1 MSDPVEKLLPVG
13 SHVRVH
19 SLAGRTELNGKRG
32 RVVSAESEA
41 GRNAVK
47 IQGEPKPV
55 PLRPR
60 NLEATKPPSL
70 AELGYAYV
78 CGPSDDPDDFV
89 LRSSA
94 YPTEGFQWR
103 GQENYDDVADAC
115 FAWIRSQLVERYG
128 LRALPCKGGPTAY
141 ASPELGQSAAPLLIL
156 ICGAAP
162 GGDAGVWGRALIVN
176 DSTLS
181 GSMFSY
187 VRRAQGL
194 GWSVLIADPHGGDAC
209 PHAHV
214 AHLWKSTVMPSSAAR
229 VMIVAH
235 SYGAPVA
242 VSLLKA
248 DVSARRRITAIAMT
262 DGMVFVPGEGW
273 SRSHEALLSERI
285 PSEDE
290 AAMEPGGKAMREMLF
305 HYAEAAPH
313 AFEERPGRW
322 MGESPAAV
330 LAAIGRNFVCSE
342 SELGATI
349 TANDGEMVALSAG
362 SDRHDSTSRAAEP
375 AVFEFLQKGAAG
387 EAKAAN
393 DRVRA
398 GNRAWPPPP
407 AVSRFRSLRAIKP
420 FTAAGCCA
428 AVSVGTCAIAA
439 ARFLMWAL
447 FGGGAARIAHM

>member
-1 MSDPVEKLLPVG
+1 MGEQLLTVG

-19 SLAGRTELNGKRG
+19 SLAGRTELNGRRG
-32 RVVSAESEA
+32 LVVLTDTQA
-41 GRNAVK
+41 GRNDVK
-47 IQGEPKPV
+47 IHGEPKPV
-55 PLRPR
+55 ALRPR
-60 NLEATKPPSL
+60 NLEAIKPPDL

-78 CGPSDDPDDFV
+78 RGPSDDPDDYV

-103 GQENYDDVADAC
+103 GQENYDEVGAAAA
-115 FAWIRSQLVERYG
+115 AWIRSQLVERYG
-128 LRALPCKGGPTAY
+128 LRALPCKGGATAY
-141 ASPELGQSAAPLLIL
+141 VSPELSQSSAPLLIL

-162 GGDAGVWGRALIVN
+162 GGDAGVWGRALCIN
-176 DSTLS
+176 DTTLS

-209 PHAHV
+209 PHAHL
-214 AHLWKSTVMPSSAAR
+214 AQLWRSSVMPSPATR
-229 VMIVAH
+229 VMLVAH
-235 SYGAPVA
+235 SYGAPVGI
-242 VSLLKA
+242 SLMKA

-273 SRSHEALLSERI
+273 SRSHEALLTERV
-285 PSEDE
+285 PTEEE
-290 AAMEPGGKAMREMLF
+290 AAMEPSGKAMRETLL

-313 AFEERPGRW
+313 AFEERTGRW
-322 MGESPAAV
+322 LGESPSAV
-330 LAAIGRNFVCSE
+330 LAAVGRNFVCSE
-342 SELGATI
+342 SELGTTV
-349 TANDGEMVALSAG
+349 TAKEGEMVSVSSG
-362 SDRHDSTSRAAEP
+362 SDAHASTTRSAEA
-375 AVFEFLQKGAAG
+375 AVFEFLLKGAAG

-398 GNRAWPPPP
+398 GQRAWPLPP
-407 AVSRFRSLRAIKP
+407 AVGRFSSFRTVKP

-428 AVSVGTCAIAA
+428 AVSVGTCALAA